1 MSQRM
6 NRSGAGDEGRAAKGD
21 VVSGRSCNSRGT
33 EACDPR
39 RLFPITQTSYRC
51 RMTALTIR
59 PADRADLRRLLD
71 LYVHLDPTDA
81 RCPPDRAAEV
91 LDRFFRYD
99 GSVLLAGF
107 IGDELV
113 TSCTVIVIP
122 NLTRGGTP
130 YALIENVVTHADHR
144 GRGFG
149 QRVLRAAVERAWAE
163 GCYKA
168 MLMTGSKKPS
178 ILAFYEAAGFE
189 QSKTG
194 FQVRRVGVRPD

>member
-1 MSQRM
+1 
-6 NRSGAGDEGRAAKGD
+6 
-21 VVSGRSCNSRGT
+21 
-33 EACDPR
+33 
-39 RLFPITQTSYRC
+39 
-51 RMTALTIR
+51 MTALTIR
-59 PADRADLRRLLD
+59 PAHRTDLTALLD
-71 LYVHLDPTDA
+71 LYIHLDPNDV
-81 RCPPDRAAEV
+81 RCAPDKADEV
-91 LDRFFRYD
+91 LNRLLRYE
-99 GSVLLAGF
+99 GSVILVGA
-107 IGDELV
+107 IGNELV

-130 YALIENVVTHADHR
+130 YALIENVVTHADYR

-178 ILAFYEAAGFE
+178 TISFYEAAGFE

-194 FQVRRVGVRPD
+194 FQVRRHSPD